1 MQGRRC
7 LSLRLCDFS
16 QSRFL
21 INFQIVD
28 VKVRVTPFQ
37 INQPHQHSAS
47 GRRSAGFLWPYSKAR
62 LNAAAL
68 HVDVSAG
75 GSGCPPGAPLQWED
89 GGMPAEVLHSHRD
102 RTASVEQPNCGFGTL
117 RHLQM
122 GMWTAWMMIN
132 TVKCQ
137 QGLSHHS

>member
-21 INFQIVD
+21 INFQIVN
-28 VKVRVTPFQ
+28 VKVRVTPLQ
-37 INQPHQHSAS
+37 INQPHQHSVS
-47 GRRSAGFLWPYSKAR
+47 GRRSAGFLWPYSKTR

-68 HVDVSAG
+68 HVDLSAG

-89 GGMPAEVLHSHRD
+89 GGMPAEALDSHWD
-102 RTASVEQPNCGFGTL
+102 RISFGAQLNCGFGT
-117 RHLQM
+117 
-122 GMWTAWMMIN
+122 
-132 TVKCQ
+132 
-137 QGLSHHS
+137 

>member
-1 MQGRRC
+1 MALMQGRRC
-7 LSLRLCDFS
+7 LSLHLCDFS

-37 INQPHQHSAS
+37 INQPHQHSVG

-68 HVDVSAG
+68 HVDLSAG

-89 GGMPAEVLHSHRD
+89 GGMPAEVLDSRWD
-102 RTASVEQPNCGFGTL
+102 RISIVAQPNCGFGRL
-117 RHLQM
+117 RHLKM
-122 GMWTAWMMIN
+122 GMWTTRMMIN
-132 TVKCQ
+132 TVKYQ
-137 QGLSHHS
+137 QGLS